1 MRAFIAARLLH
12 RPRVLK
18 LLALKQARMAKKR
31 RLTKKPRPPSK
42 ADMVPF
48 VFRSRH
54 DVATKKPAISSEPRD
69 SEHKLVLSLRSFL
82 APIIEE
88 ALERSCEYPMEVES
102 ILEAICQGLGQTVL
116 EFRRHQYHG

>member
-1 MRAFIAARLLH
+1 
-12 RPRVLK
+12 
-18 LLALKQARMAKKR
+18 MAKKR

-48 VFRSRH
+48 VFRSRQ
-54 DVATKKPAISSEPRD
+54 DVATKKPAIFSEPRD

-116 EFRRHQYHG
+116 EFSRHHYHG